1 MQCVW
6 FIELEK
12 PHTNFRF
19 SQRQTQVRLG
29 LEAVAKRYEKRCDTS
44 GKNLSAMAVQ
54 YRNTHYHSHEG
65 HMPPIAAVLVL
76 VGAVVLVLVG
86 AVVWPGVFV
95 YFSMG
100 CDMW

>member
-1 MQCVW
+1 
-6 FIELEK
+6 
-12 PHTNFRF
+12 
-19 SQRQTQVRLG
+19 
-29 LEAVAKRYEKRCDTS
+29 
-44 GKNLSAMAVQ
+44 MAVQ

-95 YFSMG
+95 HFSMG